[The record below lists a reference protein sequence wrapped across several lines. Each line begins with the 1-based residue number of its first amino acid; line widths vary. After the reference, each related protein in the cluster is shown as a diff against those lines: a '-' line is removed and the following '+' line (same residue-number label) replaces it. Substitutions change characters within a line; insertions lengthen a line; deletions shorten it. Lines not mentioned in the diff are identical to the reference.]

1 VFSAG
6 AENNNERWRNEMKA
20 AVFYGPG
27 DMRVE
32 EVPLPECP
40 PGGALVKLSGSMI
53 CGSDIKIYNNGH
65 PNIKPPHITGHESC
79 GRLVEMKAEIPGIK
93 IGDRVTV
100 QTSIPC
106 GSCNNCHRGW
116 FNICENLKGISQNY
130 NGVFAE
136 YVAIPE
142 QAVKMGN
149 LIKAPDSLTDEE
161 VCLSEP
167 LACVINGQDFLS
179 IKPGEN
185 VLIIGAGPIGILH
198 AELAKYS
205 GARVIIAE
213 KSPSRLEMAKG
224 FSYSAYIDTGKY
236 SLVKETLSLT
246 NGSGADV
253 AIVTA
258 PVREA
263 MEQAVEALDFRG
275 RLSFF
280 GSLKKGDSNITIDS
294 RPIHYKELMLYGA
307 SSSGTIHMKR
317 ALGILAGGVIN
328 SKGIVT
334 HRLPLN
340 KIVEGIKLGIE
351 GKGIKVYLD
360 NSL

>member
-1 VFSAG
+1 
-6 AENNNERWRNEMKA
+6 MKA

-27 DMRVE
+27 DMRIE
-32 EVPLPECP
+32 EAPTPECP

-53 CGSDIKIYNNGH
+53 CGSDIKIYNSGH

-79 GRLVEMKAEIPGIK
+79 GQIVELKTTAGNHK
-93 IGDRVTV
+93 IGERVTV

-106 GSCNNCHRGW
+106 GKCDNCHHGW
-116 FNICENLKGISQNY
+116 FNICENLQGISQNY

-142 QAVKMGN
+142 QAMNMGN
-149 LIKAPDSLTDEE
+149 LITAPENLTDEE

-167 LACVINGQDFLS
+167 LACVINGQDFLH

-185 VLIIGAGPIGILH
+185 VLIIGAGPLGILH
-198 AELAKYS
+198 AELAKYN
-205 GARVIIAE
+205 GARVILAE
-213 KSPSRLEMAKG
+213 KSKTRLEMAEA
-224 FSYSAYIDTGKY
+224 FSYAAYINTDKDNLIEETMRLTG
-236 SLVKETLSLT
+236 SR
-246 NGSGADV
+246 GADV

-258 PVREA
+258 PVRTA
-263 MEQAVEALDFRG
+263 MEQAVETLDFRG

-294 RPIHYKELMLYGA
+294 RSIHYKELVLYGA

-317 ALGILAGGVIN
+317 ALNILAGGVID
-328 SKGIVT
+328 SKRIVT
-334 HRLPLN
+334 HRLPLD
-340 KIVEGIKLGIE
+340 KIVDGIKLGME
-351 GKGIKVYLD
+351 GKSIKVYLD

>member
-1 VFSAG
+1 
-6 AENNNERWRNEMKA
+6 MKA

-27 DMRVE
+27 DMRFE
-32 EVPLPECP
+32 DVPTPECP

-79 GRLVEMKAEIPGIK
+79 GRIVELKTTADNYK
-93 IGDRVTV
+93 IGARVTV

-106 GSCNNCHRGW
+106 GKCNNCHHGW
-116 FNICENLKGISQNY
+116 FNICENLLGISQNY

-142 QAVKMGN
+142 QAISMEN
-149 LIKAPDSLTDEE
+149 LITAPESLTDEE

-167 LACVINGQDFLS
+167 LACVINGQDFLH

-198 AELAKYS
+198 AELAKYN
-205 GARVIIAE
+205 GAQVILAE
-213 KSPSRLEMAKG
+213 KFKTRLEMAEA
-224 FSYSAYIDTGKY
+224 FSYSAYINTEEHD
-236 SLVKETLSLT
+236 LVKETLRLT
-246 NGSGADV
+246 AGRGADV

-275 RLSFF
+275 RISFF
-280 GSLKKGDSNITIDS
+280 GSLKKGHSNITIDS
-294 RPIHYKELMLYGA
+294 RPIHYKELAVYGA

-317 ALGILAGGVIN
+317 ALNILAGGVID
-328 SKGIVT
+328 SKRIVT

-340 KIVEGIKLGIE
+340 KIVEGIKMSME
-351 GKGIKVYLD
+351 GKSIKVYLD
-360 NSL
+360 NNS

>member
-1 VFSAG
+1 
-6 AENNNERWRNEMKA
+6 MKA

-27 DMRVE
+27 DIRVE
-32 EVPLPECP
+32 EVPTPECP

-79 GRLVEMKAEIPGIK
+79 GHLIEMKAEISGFK

-136 YVAIPE
+136 YVSIPG

-149 LIKAPDSLTDEE
+149 LIKAPDSLTNEE

-185 VLIIGAGPIGILH
+185 VLVIGAGPIGILH

-213 KSPSRLEMAKG
+213 KLPARLDMAKK
-224 FSYSAYIDTGKY
+224 FSYPAYIDTGRGN
-236 SLVKETLSLT
+236 LVEETLRLT
-246 NGSGADV
+246 GGRGANV

-263 MEQAVEALDFRG
+263 MEQAAGALDFRG

-294 RPIHYKELMLYGA
+294 RPVHYKELVLHGA

-317 ALGILAGGVIN
+317 ALGILAGGVID
-328 SKGIVT
+328 SKRIVT
-334 HRLPLN
+334 HSLPLE
-340 KIVEGIKLGIE
+340 KIVEGITLGME
-351 GKGIKVYLD
+351 GKAIKVYLD